1 MAVVDS
7 PSPTS
12 SGLSDWLLELVIGV
26 TVVVLAVGVWAFTHY
41 SDQTAQDKPTPVWL
55 GVAKVM
61 AQMSDGRMVSIKV
74 NLRLDDEDAV
84 DQLEPHIPAFKALI
98 QETGTQ
104 LSREKLQGR
113 EGMKHFAKAIV
124 GTLNGYL
131 DERNEPARIKSLA
144 FEELMLMP

>member
-7 PSPTS
+7 PSPAS

-104 LSREKLQGR
+104 LSREELQGR